1 MYSSLRGKRTNPI
14 NFQVGW
20 IVIITFKTGILC
32 MTWQQWLLVYY
43 CETIKLKKKNS
54 SNQQL
59 DILLDLSIIPCKGK
73 KQIFVVMESYR
84 NVQSKN
90 FQCAAD

>member
-1 MYSSLRGKRTNPI
+1 MYDLTTVTSG
-14 NFQVGW
+14 
-20 IVIITFKTGILC
+20 
-32 MTWQQWLLVYY
+32 LLLWNYKV
-43 CETIKLKKKNS
+43 KKKTS